1 MRHGV
6 RKWRLSVQV
15 GDLVK
20 FKNNGMAGLVVNL
33 VMDHLG
39 EAMYTILWTDGH
51 KGNRWADELEIIG
64 TS

>member
-1 MRHGV
+1 
-6 RKWRLSVQV
+6 VQV